1 MQYRKRKNKPLL
13 YQYYLQKENRLNN
26 KKARS
31 YSDLS
36 AHADSS
42 TQLCSICNLNSA
54 FYDVSTGETVCS
66 NCGTVI
72 SERDEVVGKDP
83 KTTNQISMPT
93 SLAFPDKGLPTIIT
107 NSNTDASGTSL
118 NQDQITS
125 ANRIR
130 HFNKTFV
137 NNRTEIRNLRNAL
150 VIMAIIKD
158 KLALTDPLMER
169 SAYYYRKA
177 REKKLIK
184 GRSIR
189 EVVVASIYASCKEL
203 DVPRTL
209 QEIAQAVNADYIFAG
224 KCYRIMAQELEIST
238 SIVDAS
244 AYISKIADNAN
255 VGQKAYK
262 KAIEMLDEVK
272 KDSIS
277 YGKDPKALATA
288 VLYRACIS
296 EENDRN
302 PNKIS
307 QTKIAKAGGVSVVT
321 LRKRASDVLRFCKG
335 GY

>member
-1 MQYRKRKNKPLL
+1 MQYRKRKSKPLL
-13 YQYYLQKENRLNN
+13 YQYYLRKENQLDN
-26 KKARS
+26 KEKTIDT
-31 YSDLS
+31 DLS
-36 AHADSS
+36 
-42 TQLCSICNLNSA
+42 TELCSSCKLNLVIN
-54 FYDVSTGETVCS
+54 DVSTGETICS

-72 SERDEVVGKDP
+72 SERDEVIDKGP
-83 KTTNQISMPT
+83 KATNRVDMPT
-93 SLAFPDKGLPTIIT
+93 SLAFPDKGLSTVIP

-125 ANRIR
+125 VNRIR
-130 HFNKTFV
+130 HFDRASV

-177 REKKLIK
+177 LEKKLIK

-203 DVPRTL
+203 DVPRML
-209 QEIAQAVNADYIFAG
+209 QEIALAANADYIFAG
-224 KCYRIMAQELEIST
+224 KCYRIIASKLEISP

-255 VGQKAYK
+255 INQKTYK
-262 KAIEMLDEVK
+262 KAVEMLNEVK

-296 EENDRN
+296 EENEGDHH
-302 PNKIS
+302 KI
-307 QTKIAKAGGVSVVT
+307 TLGRIAKAGDISIVT
-321 LRKRASDVLRFCKG
+321 LRKRASDVRKVLQR
-335 GY
+335 

>member
-1 MQYRKRKNKPLL
+1 MQYRKRENKPLL

-31 YSDLS
+31 YPDLS

-42 TQLCSICNLNSA
+42 TQLCSICELNSA

-93 SLAFPDKGLPTIIT
+93 SLAFPDKGLPTNIT

-130 HFNKTFV
+130 HFDKTSV
-137 NNRTEIRNLRNAL
+137 NNRTGTRNLRNAL

-177 REKKLIK
+177 LEKKLIK
-184 GRSIR
+184 GRSITIFIISLVWR
-189 EVVVASIYASCKEL
+189 IRKIL
-203 DVPRTL
+203 DINLSATDTL
-209 QEIAQAVNADYIFAG
+209 EFL
-224 KCYRIMAQELEIST
+224 C
-238 SIVDAS
+238 
-244 AYISKIADNAN
+244 
-255 VGQKAYK
+255 
-262 KAIEMLDEVK
+262 
-272 KDSIS
+272 
-277 YGKDPKALATA
+277 
-288 VLYRACIS
+288 
-296 EENDRN
+296 
-302 PNKIS
+302 
-307 QTKIAKAGGVSVVT
+307 
-321 LRKRASDVLRFCKG
+321 
-335 GY
+335 

>member
-13 YQYYLQKENRLNN
+13 YQYYLQKEYQQDN
-26 KKARS
+26 KKKRV
-31 YSDLS
+31 
-36 AHADSS
+36 HTDSS
-42 TQLCSICNLNSA
+42 TQLCSSCKLNSA

-72 SERDEVVGKDP
+72 SERDEVVDKDP
-83 KTTNQISMPT
+83 KTTNQIGMPT
-93 SLAFPDKGLPTIIT
+93 SLAFPDKGLPTVIP
-107 NSNTDASGTSL
+107 NSNTDACGTSL

-125 ANRIR
+125 VNRIR
-130 HFNKTFV
+130 HFDKTSV

-150 VIMAIIKD
+150 VIMAIIKN

-177 REKKLIK
+177 LEKKLIK

-209 QEIAQAVNADYIFAG
+209 QEIALAANADYIFAG
-224 KCYRIMAQELEIST
+224 KCYRIIASKLEISP

-255 VGQKAYK
+255 VNQKTYK
-262 KAIEMLDEVK
+262 RAVEMLDEVK

-288 VLYRACIS
+288 VLYRACKS
-296 EENDRN
+296 EENEGDHH
-302 PNKIS
+302 KI
-307 QTKIAKAGGVSVVT
+307 TLGRIAKAGDISIVT
-321 LRKRASDVLRFCKG
+321 LRKRASDVRKVLQR
-335 GY
+335 